1 MAEDR
6 LTGKASYMVF
16 NGTTIPI
23 TKYNPTITKTLPDIT
38 DNGDYDVQT
47 DLIYP
52 TQLPVSAVTELSV
65 EGRFHLNS
73 TPSTIMSLLY
83 RGASAIPVVLGLNA
97 GSLFGHGLPESLV
110 ETKQAGGTQAYE
122 NGQNDRGCDGQ
133 QGKGERRIHSGGF
146 RKPECDIGEN
156 EGYDHH
162 RRQQGPE
169 NHADPASAGRILN
182 PALIGTRQ

>member
-16 NGTTIPI
+16 NGATIPI
-23 TKYNPTITKTLPDIT
+23 TKYNPTITKQLPDIT

-73 TPSTIMSLLY
+73 TPANIMSLLY
-83 RGASAIPVVLGLNA
+83 SGASAVPVVLGLNA
-97 GSLFGHGLPESLV
+97 GSLFGHGLFDINNFQAV
-110 ETKQAGGTQAYE
+110 VDVRETVTFTCTMVS
-122 NGQNDRGCDGQ
+122 NGKFTPN
-133 QGKGERRIHSGGF
+133 S
-146 RKPECDIGEN
+146 
-156 EGYDHH
+156 
-162 RRQQGPE
+162 
-169 NHADPASAGRILN
+169 
-182 PALIGTRQ
+182 